1 MRISTHSVRPTR
13 HRSVDLMVG
22 TALGCS
28 LLVLAAPAAASD
40 ECGAAVGGV
49 VTCTAAGSPYATG
62 IQYTPGA
69 GGLTMNFGAGANV
82 DAVGAGVLISP
93 PVFGSSP
100 VTLNAQDAVIRATAA
115 AGQVGLTALRVA
127 GNDDI
132 GIYVGEVQVSGVR
145 ATGIAA
151 LLGGDVQNGS
161 RDILIDADVVT
172 AAGEGST
179 GIYAL
184 NDSGDIDIHTGT
196 ITVTGDRAA
205 GIYALSNFDVTIDV
219 DTLTGHG
226 AGGIEVDALGAA
238 SITVGTL
245 TTTGDSADGISI
257 TSLGGGRSQVE
268 FGTIR
273 TEGEDAGAI
282 DIETYGGE
290 VIVRGGSVTALGGG
304 GDYGSAVRVQ
314 QFNTL
319 GSGPHTVTL
328 EIANIV
334 TGRTDDEGIL
344 YGDNGHGVRV
354 DALADVNFEIGSI
367 STHGVNARGAMIVAQ
382 GQITGAVDAVETRGD
397 FATGLYLQTAGGITA
412 DFGSITTHGRYGLG
426 VLAYTETGDIDIS
439 GRDIETFDDGAHG
452 VLAASGYGD
461 IRLDLGTVRTHG
473 ENAIGVWAQGAYQ
486 DGATIDLA
494 IDAIETSGF
503 GARGLLIQPQNAGMT
518 VALGSVRTSGDSA
531 GAIVVEQ
538 TEAGS
543 LTLTADEVATTG
555 ADSSAI
561 LLDQGGDVTL
571 DLGVVSTRGDNS
583 RGIVVARDPE
593 LSGPRTV
600 VVAADAVHTGHTD
613 PDGVVTGFEADAIQ
627 IHNSGATTVNVGTVT
642 TIGSLSDAIEIDA
655 GGTGHVTLTATSPI
669 SATGAGSRGIAINGA
684 DGAVVAVAD
693 VSTEGSNAAAVTIRA
708 HEDDGPATGGVTFTG
723 GDITAKGEN
732 SLGLQIW
739 AAGDVVATAGDV
751 STDGDTSRAVSVS
764 SVNGAV
770 NLRLG
775 DIHTD
780 GVSSSALG
788 VGGYGDVTVLAGDIA
803 ALGNVSRG
811 VGVSSLTGD
820 VTLTLGDV
828 ETHGKSDSD
837 AVTATLEAEDA
848 VLRLTAGAL
857 QAFSGPT
864 SPSSPGNS
872 AMVIRNAGLS
882 LIDIGSARTNS
893 INAPVIDI
901 DGAGTGEVD
910 LDVAGVVASTQTR
923 SEGLRV
929 LSATDVAIRAGE
941 VTTAGDDSTAVKI
954 GMPDHAVTGDVS
966 VAVGQLR
973 TSGERSIGVDIE
985 TAGTV
990 TLTLGSAVA
999 TGADGVA
1006 VQASGST
1013 IDMTIA
1019 TELRG
1024 TRVGADLDAAQ
1035 SLTVNLAAGS
1045 STSGAAFG
1053 LDLSSGTG
1061 TTLTN
1066 RGVLG
1071 SADGVALNV
1080 DGGAAT
1086 INNFGTLEGRID
1098 LTAVADT
1105 LTNAGT
1111 FRVRGTSDFGAGVDT
1126 LDNTGVVSL
1135 GDSATPLQARLQNLE
1150 RFNNAG
1156 TIDLSNGVAGDVLT
1170 IDGVL
1175 NGLAGNQVLLDLDTR
1190 TTTVVA
1196 DRLVVGSLE
1205 GLTHVEL
1212 EVQGAGV
1219 IGDTGVTLV
1228 TSTAA
1233 QTGQELE
1240 VTTAGGFLDYDAVF
1254 DTVTREYR
1262 IVGAAADQA
1271 WEPTKVAS
1279 GAQMQ
1284 WRRGADVIAA
1294 RFDDLRDS
1302 RAMGLRQGGGAEVWA
1317 QAFGGSG
1324 EVEGQRVIDGAAADL
1339 THDVDVAGG
1348 QVGVDMV
1355 QAFGGGD
1362 LVLGAAGS
1370 LSETELTFQ
1379 ANGDTATFTGL
1390 GLGLYAQW
1398 SRGPLALGVM
1408 AKGDRYDLDYE
1419 WTSADLADEA
1429 SGETWGVRVDAA
1441 WRIDAGPGWTI
1452 EPQAS
1457 AWWSETR
1464 LDSITAEAGEVEF
1477 GDTNS
1482 LIGRAG
1488 VRVAHAMR
1496 LSNGAVVQ
1504 PFAGLYGFNEF
1515 EGDNVSRIHLGSQT
1529 LEVADA
1535 AADLW
1540 GEAVFGANV
1549 GRGAIQGF
1557 VQGEAAFGEIRGL
1570 TARVGV
1576 RMNW

>member
-13 HRSVDLMVG
+13 HRTVDLMVG

-62 IQYTPGA
+62 IQYTPA
-69 GGLTMNFGAGANV
+69 VGGLTMNFGAGAHV
-82 DAVGAGVLISP
+82 DAIGAGVSINR
-93 PVFGSSP
+93 PVLGAGP
-100 VTLNAQDAVIRATAA
+100 VIVNGQDAVIRATAA
-115 AGQVGLTALRVA
+115 AGQDGLTALQVL

-132 GIYVGEVQVSGVR
+132 AVHVGEVHASGAS

-151 LLGGDVQNGS
+151 ILGADVRNGAQN
-161 RDILIDADVVT
+161 ILIDADVVT
-172 AAGEGST
+172 ATGEGST
-179 GIYAL
+179 GVFGF
-184 NDSGDIDIHTGT
+184 NDGGDIDIDVGT
-196 ITVTGDRAA
+196 LTVSGDAA
-205 GIYALSNFDVTIDV
+205 RSVYASGNFDVTVNIDS
-219 DTLTGHG
+219 LIGQG
-226 AGGIEVDALGAA
+226 ASGIEVDALGLT
-238 SITVGTL
+238 SIAVGSL
-245 TTTGDSADGISI
+245 TTSGDGAFGINV
-257 TSLGGGRSQVE
+257 TSLGGGLSQVE
-268 FGTIR
+268 FGTV
-273 TEGEDAGAI
+273 TTDGYDAEAV

-304 GDYGSAVRVQ
+304 GEWGSAVRVEQ
-314 QFNTL
+314 LDTL
-319 GSGPHTVTL
+319 GSGPHTVTV
-328 EIANIV
+328 EVANIV
-334 TGRTDDEGIL
+334 TGKMDDEGIL
-344 YGDNGHGVRV
+344 HGDNGHGVLV
-354 DALADVNFEIGSI
+354 EALADVNFHIGSI
-367 STHGVNARGAMIVAQ
+367 STHGENGQGVLIGTK
-382 GQITGAVDAVETRGD
+382 GQITGAVETVETRGD
-397 FATGLYLQTAGGITA
+397 FSAGLNFETAGGITA
-412 DFGSITTHGRYGLG
+412 GFGSVTTHGRHAFG
-426 VLAYTETGDIDIS
+426 VLAYTETGDIDIT
-439 GRDIETFDDGAHG
+439 GGDIETFDRGAHG
-452 VLAASGYGD
+452 VLIGSASGD
-461 IRLDLGTVRTHG
+461 ITLDLGTVRTHG
-473 ENAIGVWAQGAYQ
+473 EIANGVWVQGAFE

-494 IDAIETSGF
+494 IDAIETSGA

-518 VALGSVRTSGDSA
+518 VALGSVRTSGESA
-531 GAIVVEQ
+531 GAILIEQ
-538 TEAGS
+538 EAAGS

-555 ADSSAI
+555 AGSSAI

-613 PDGVVTGFEADAIQ
+613 PDGVVTGFEADAILV
-627 IHNSGATTVNVGTVT
+627 HNSGATTVNVGTVT
-642 TIGSLSDAIEIDA
+642 TVGSVSDAIEIDA
-655 GGTGHVTLTATSPI
+655 GGTGHVTLTATGPI
-669 SATGAGSRGIAINGA
+669 RTTGSGSRGIAITGA

-693 VSTEGSNAAAVTIRA
+693 VSTEGSNSAAVTINA

-723 GDITAKGEN
+723 GDITARGAN
-732 SLGLQIW
+732 SLGLQIR
-739 AAGDVVATAGDV
+739 AAGDVAATAGDV

-764 SVNGAV
+764 SINGSV
-770 NLRLG
+770 DLRLG
-775 DIHTD
+775 DIHTE
-780 GVSSSALG
+780 GIASTALG
-788 VGGYGDVTVLAGDIA
+788 VGGYGDVTVLAGDIV
-803 ALGNVSRG
+803 ALGNASRG
-811 VGVSSLTGD
+811 VGVSSATGD

-837 AVTATLEAEDA
+837 VVTATLEAEDA

-864 SPSSPGNS
+864 SLSSPGNS
-872 AMVIRNAGLS
+872 ALVIRNAGLS
-882 LIDIGSARTNS
+882 LIEIGSARTNS

-901 DGAGTGEVD
+901 DGEGTGEVD
-910 LDVAGVVASTQTR
+910 LDVAGVVASTQAR
-923 SEGLRV
+923 SEGIRV
-929 LSATDVAIRAGE
+929 LNATDVAIRAGE
-941 VTTAGDDSTAVKI
+941 VTTAGDDSAAVKI
-954 GMPDHAVTGDVS
+954 GAPDHAVTGDVS

-985 TAGTV
+985 TAGAV

-999 TGADGVA
+999 AGADGVA

-1013 IDMTIA
+1013 IDMAIA

-1024 TRVGADLDAAQ
+1024 TRVGADLDAAR

-1061 TTLTN
+1061 ATVTN
-1066 RGVLG
+1066 RGALS

-1135 GDSATPLQARLQNLE
+1135 ADSATPVQARLQNLE
-1150 RFNNAG
+1150 RFNNGG
-1156 TIDLSNGVAGDVLT
+1156 TIDLTNGVAGDVLT

-1196 DRLVVGSLE
+1196 DQLVVGSLE
-1205 GLTHVEL
+1205 GLTRVEL

-1228 TSTAA
+1228 TSAA
-1233 QTGQELE
+1233 GQTGHELE

-1302 RAMGLRQGGGAEVWA
+1302 RAMGLRQGGAEVWA

-1324 EVEGQRVIDGAAADL
+1324 EVDGRRVIDGAAADL
-1339 THDVDVAGG
+1339 SHDVDVAGG

-1355 QAFGGGD
+1355 RAFGGGD

-1370 LSETELTFQ
+1370 VSETELTFQ

-1408 AKGDRYDLDYE
+1408 AKGDRYDLEYD
-1419 WTSADLADEA
+1419 WTSADLTDEA
-1429 SGETWGVRVDAA
+1429 SGETWGVRVDGA

-1464 LDSITAEAGEVEF
+1464 LDSISAQAGEVEF

-1488 VRVAHAMR
+1488 VRVAHAML

-1515 EGDNVSRIHLGSQT
+1515 EGDNVSRINLGSQT